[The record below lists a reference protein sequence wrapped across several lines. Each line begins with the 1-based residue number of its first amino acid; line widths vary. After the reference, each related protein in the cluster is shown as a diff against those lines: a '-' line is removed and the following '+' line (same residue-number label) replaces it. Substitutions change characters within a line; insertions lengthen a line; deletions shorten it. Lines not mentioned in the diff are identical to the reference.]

1 MKILLQIAVIFLL
14 CMIGD
19 ALSALLPFT
28 LPGSIISMVLLFLLL
43 LTGLIKVHHIE
54 TKAAFLQQNMAFFF
68 IPASVAIMDNL
79 PLLKSI
85 LLPFLVI
92 CTVSTLLTFAATAVV
107 TALTIRLMHFFSKSP
122 ELQHE

>member
-43 LTGLIKVHHIE
+43 LTGLMKVHHIE
-54 TKAAFLQQNMAFFF
+54 TKAAFF
-68 IPASVAIMDNL
+68 
-79 PLLKSI
+79 
-85 LLPFLVI
+85 
-92 CTVSTLLTFAATAVV
+92 
-107 TALTIRLMHFFSKSP
+107 
-122 ELQHE
+122 